1 MSIIDKFNSMALG
14 KTTKIGLGLSDSEFQ
29 NLKILKASTQ
39 FLQQNFNSSQ
49 IYLFGNN
56 ISIVSLSNNPLY
68 KKSKNNII
76 LIKGK
81 EPEKEIIEFL
91 NNKTV
96 NVIVR
101 GSLSSSKFLENIKSR
116 FSITEINRLALL
128 ETLDGFQFFF
138 GPVGIDEC
146 NNYETKVGFIKKA
159 IQVIKSLNITPKI
172 SVLSGGRTSDL
183 GRNPSVDD
191 TIKIA
196 NNVVDFF
203 TNQDPDL
210 DISHDEILIENAV
223 KKESNLIIA
232 PEGISGNLIYRVLVH
247 LGGGKAH
254 GAIYMGLDKV
264 IIDTSRVGSLSEI
277 QGALLLALALS

>member
-1 MSIIDKFNSMALG
+1 MALG

-39 FLQQNFNSSQ
+39 FLQQQNSIQSK
-49 IYLFGNN
+49 IYLFGSN

-101 GSLSSSKFLENIKSR
+101 GSLSSNKFLENIKSK

-196 NNVVDFF
+196 NDVVDFF

-210 DISHDEILIENAV
+210 DISHDEILIENAI

-247 LGGGKAH
+247 LGGGKAY

>member
-1 MSIIDKFNSMALG
+1 MALG
-14 KTTKIGLGLSDSEFQ
+14 KATKIGLGLSDSEFQ

-116 FSITEINRLALL
+116 FGITEINRLALL

-183 GRNPSVDD
+183 GRNPSVDS

-196 NNVVDFF
+196 NDVVDFF